1 MGYKKGTV
9 LRTAFDTY
17 KLQVQ
22 RGAGASGEVFEA
34 LDSDGVL
41 RAVKILHA
49 VKGSSA
55 GLKPSRDEFH
65 FCFRCTH
72 PNIIPILDCG
82 LTGSKAVFYVMPLY
96 TQSLRDLIT
105 RGIPPENV
113 LRIFGQILDGIEAA
127 HLLGICHLDLKP
139 ENILLNEGARDLVIA
154 DFGIAHLEEAALL
167 EPTATA
173 SEKAAPSEKAA
184 SNGVSPNSGPLRFP
198 YAAPEQKTLGIPVDS
213 KTDVYALGI
222 LLHEMFTGKTTIGLG
237 HADVAD
243 VAPKFAYIDWTI
255 GRMTNPEPSRR
266 LSIDEVKRELIAR
279 GNEFLSLQRLNSL
292 RNEVLVD
299 SQIDD
304 PLLRNPITIQSVD
317 FKGETLYLTLSTL
330 PSADW
335 IAAFHGLARSS
346 SSSSNIAGQGPDRYV
361 FLGKLAHLRV
371 SLKSDPQH
379 LLDLAKSYVQTANR
393 LYIEQTEAAHREQ
406 VEQER
411 EKMLAKIAA
420 EERRHAVLAKLR
432 I

>member
-1 MGYKKGTV
+1 MGYKKGSV

-17 KLQVQ
+17 KIQVQ

-49 VKGSSA
+49 AKGSSA
-55 GLKPSRDEFH
+55 GLKPSRDQFN
-65 FCFRCTH
+65 FCFRSTH
-72 PNIIPILDCG
+72 QNIIPVLDCG

-96 TQSLRDLIT
+96 TQSLRDLIA

-167 EPTATA
+167 ESPHVANNKAT
-173 SEKAAPSEKAA
+173 
-184 SNGVSPNSGPLRFP
+184 SNGANSSPTHFP

-213 KTDVYALGI
+213 KADVYALGI

-237 HADVAD
+237 HADIAD

-266 LSIDEVKRELIAR
+266 LSISEVKRELIAR

-292 RNEVLVD
+292 RNETLFD
-299 SQIDD
+299 SQVDD

-317 FKGETLYLTLSTL
+317 FKGETLYLTLSAL
-330 PSADW
+330 PPADW
-335 IAAFHGLARSS
+335 IAAFHGLAHSS
-346 SSSSNIAGQGPDRYV
+346 GSPSAISGQGPDRYV
-361 FLGKLAHLRV
+361 FLGKLAHLRATR
-371 SLKSDPQH
+371 KADPQQ
-379 LLDLAKSYVQTANR
+379 LLDLAKSYVAAANR
-393 LYIEQTEAAHREQ
+393 LYIEHIEATHRHHI
-406 VEQER
+406 EQER
-411 EKMLAKIAA
+411 EKMRAKIAA
-420 EERRHAVLAKLR
+420 EERRHQVLAKLR

>member
-1 MGYKKGTV
+1 MGYKKGSV

-17 KLQVQ
+17 KIQAQ
-22 RGAGASGEVFEA
+22 RGEGASGEVFEA

-55 GLKPSRDEFH
+55 GLKPSRDEFN
-65 FCFRCTH
+65 FCFCSTH
-72 PNIIPILDCG
+72 QNIIPVLDCG

-96 TQSLRDLIT
+96 RESLRDLIT

-127 HLLGICHLDLKP
+127 HLLGISHLDLKP
-139 ENILLNEGARDLVIA
+139 ENILLNEGALDLVIA

-167 EPTATA
+167 ESPD
-173 SEKAAPSEKAA
+173 PPGEKAA
-184 SNGVSPNSGPLRFP
+184 SNDASPDPGPAHFP
-198 YAAPEQKTLGIPVDS
+198 YAAPEQRTLGISVGG
-213 KTDVYALGI
+213 KADVYALGI

-237 HADVAD
+237 HADIAD
-243 VAPKFAYIDWTI
+243 VAPKFAYVDWTI

-266 LSIDEVKRELIAR
+266 LSIGEVKHELIAR

-299 SQIDD
+299 SQVDN

-317 FKGETLYLTLSTL
+317 FKGETLYLTLSTA
-330 PSADW
+330 PPADW
-335 IAAFHGLARSS
+335 VAAFHGLAQSS
-346 SSSSNIAGQGPDRYV
+346 SSSGQGPDRYV

-371 SLKSDPQH
+371 SRKSDPQH

-393 LYIEQTEAAHREQ
+393 LYIEHTESAHRHHI
-406 VEQER
+406 EQER
-411 EKMLAKIAA
+411 EKMRAKIAA
-420 EERRHAVLAKLR
+420 EERRHQVLAKLR